1 MAMQQEHKNYD
12 SLAHSILNT
21 DPRIFSC
28 IIISNP
34 HGATLA
40 EAERTEM
47 RDKLGGLTR
56 RSNGMAGH
64 WGILAFKAMERLDGV
79 RTKAKYIV
87 VGRKDY
93 NAMIFPVSLPEDLM
107 IALTFKLKTE
117 AGELFDIVVKLFE
130 DSKTIKNV

>member
-1 MAMQQEHKNYD
+1 MQAEHKNYEG
-12 SLAHSILNT
+12 LARSILNT

-28 IIISNP
+28 IIVSDP

-47 RDKLGGLTR
+47 RDKLGALTQ

-79 RTKAKYIV
+79 RTKVKYIV
-87 VGRKDY
+87 VAREAY
-93 NAMIFPVSLPEDLM
+93 NAMIFPASRPEKLM
-107 IALTFKLKTE
+107 IALTFKLKTDAE
-117 AGELFDIVVKLFE
+117 ELFQIIFKLFE
-130 DSKTIKNV
+130 DSNSIANM